1 MVKVSYTEKETIEMM
16 QDDLL
21 ALSAEIDV
29 LLDIF
34 RALINGVPLPTEMVD
49 EMLESAGDV
58 SEEIFS
64 RWEGMEFTED
74 DD

>member
-34 RALINGVPLPTEMVD
+34 RALINGVPLPTGMVD

-74 DD
+74 ED